1 MFMWVDYHDKRMIP
15 KTLFSASMACELSC
29 LFTVAV
35 LPMSRN
41 QLQTLSR
48 QVRLSTCSDH
58 IRDFSCRFTHSCH
71 AWHTPGLKYLTKR
84 RIHRHDLLSLLIT
97 SPTVQFTSH
106 HMGNYIFLAE
116 TPFPQLLVDLL
127 NFCSTSRISFSRI
140 VSKCSVFSILSI
152 LKCSVV
158 SGGEIDRFPSNHIIN
173 IFHQLNLDRIM
184 LAFEMPACLS
194 PSTHKSRGIQ
204 RCISHYEKALKLQNH
219 SRIFV
224 IWDPVVEQG
233 SVALLDMQGKQLDPI
248 PLLLP
253 LNLLLLVPF
262 GHLLEKVK
270 TKVLE
275 R

>member
-1 MFMWVDYHDKRMIP
+1 MVPGGARSYKVVLGGIRWYQVVPCQVGPGCFEMVPGVRM
-15 KTLFSASMACELSC
+15 M
-29 LFTVAV
+29 
-35 LPMSRN
+35 
-41 QLQTLSR
+41 
-48 QVRLSTCSDH
+48 
-58 IRDFSCRFTHSCH
+58 IRVVIRMMI
-71 AWHTPGLKYLTKR
+71 R
-84 RIHRHDLLSLLIT
+84 VVI
-97 SPTVQFTSH
+97 
-106 HMGNYIFLAE
+106 MGNYIFLAG

-224 IWDPVVEQG
+224 IWDPVVE
-233 SVALLDMQGKQLDPI
+233 
-248 PLLLP
+248 
-253 LNLLLLVPF
+253 
-262 GHLLEKVK
+262 
-270 TKVLE
+270 
-275 R
+275 

>member
-1 MFMWVDYHDKRMIP
+1 METTTALKGLELASPVSSHHLLTNQAIP
-15 KTLFSASMACELSC
+15 HHKNDEFRTSSE
-29 LFTVAV
+29 
-35 LPMSRN
+35 
-41 QLQTLSR
+41 
-48 QVRLSTCSDH
+48 
-58 IRDFSCRFTHSCH
+58 
-71 AWHTPGLKYLTKR
+71 YLTKR

-224 IWDPVVEQG
+224 IWDPVVE
-233 SVALLDMQGKQLDPI
+233 
-248 PLLLP
+248 
-253 LNLLLLVPF
+253 
-262 GHLLEKVK
+262 
-270 TKVLE
+270 
-275 R
+275 

>member
-1 MFMWVDYHDKRMIP
+1 MQ
-15 KTLFSASMACELSC
+15 E
-29 LFTVAV
+29 V
-35 LPMSRN
+35 LPDCQIFN
-41 QLQTLSR
+41 QCKLFPMQ
-48 QVRLSTCSDH
+48 
-58 IRDFSCRFTHSCH
+58 
-71 AWHTPGLKYLTKR
+71 
-84 RIHRHDLLSLLIT
+84 
-97 SPTVQFTSH
+97 
-106 HMGNYIFLAE
+106 

-224 IWDPVVEQG
+224 IWDPVVE
-233 SVALLDMQGKQLDPI
+233 
-248 PLLLP
+248 
-253 LNLLLLVPF
+253 
-262 GHLLEKVK
+262 
-270 TKVLE
+270 
-275 R
+275 

>member
-1 MFMWVDYHDKRMIP
+1 M
-15 KTLFSASMACELSC
+15 
-29 LFTVAV
+29 
-35 LPMSRN
+35 
-41 QLQTLSR
+41 
-48 QVRLSTCSDH
+48 RLSTCSDH

-158 SGGEIDRFPSNHIIN
+158 SGGEIDRFPSNHIID

-224 IWDPVVEQG
+224 IWDPVVE
-233 SVALLDMQGKQLDPI
+233 
-248 PLLLP
+248 
-253 LNLLLLVPF
+253 
-262 GHLLEKVK
+262 
-270 TKVLE
+270 
-275 R
+275 

>member
-1 MFMWVDYHDKRMIP
+1 MLGFWKPSPSGI
-15 KTLFSASMACELSC
+15 TSAMNWPLG
-29 LFTVAV
+29 L
-35 LPMSRN
+35 N
-41 QLQTLSR
+41 N
-48 QVRLSTCSDH
+48 
-58 IRDFSCRFTHSCH
+58 FTHTS
-71 AWHTPGLKYLTKR
+71 KR
-84 RIHRHDLLSLLIT
+84 EC
-97 SPTVQFTSH
+97 

-224 IWDPVVEQG
+224 IWDPVVE
-233 SVALLDMQGKQLDPI
+233 
-248 PLLLP
+248 
-253 LNLLLLVPF
+253 
-262 GHLLEKVK
+262 
-270 TKVLE
+270 
-275 R
+275 

>member
-1 MFMWVDYHDKRMIP
+1 MSLHPLLPCLAHTWIEVLDQ
-15 KTLFSASMACELSC
+15 AS
-29 LFTVAV
+29 
-35 LPMSRN
+35 
-41 QLQTLSR
+41 
-48 QVRLSTCSDH
+48 H
-58 IRDFSCRFTHSCH
+58 
-71 AWHTPGLKYLTKR
+71 
-84 RIHRHDLLSLLIT
+84 T
-97 SPTVQFTSH
+97 SPRPTLPPHHFTVQFTSH

-224 IWDPVVEQG
+224 IWDPVVE
-233 SVALLDMQGKQLDPI
+233 
-248 PLLLP
+248 
-253 LNLLLLVPF
+253 
-262 GHLLEKVK
+262 
-270 TKVLE
+270 
-275 R
+275 